1 MKLKRI
7 VTMFT
12 LVGMLSLSCEG
23 MAFAKTTKKQVEFES
38 NDGKITAVGPHC
50 IKFDYTMGVKNG
62 RNQL

>member
-50 IKFDYTMGVKNG
+50 IRFDYTMGVKNG
-62 RNQL
+62 RN